1 MAQSGVDKTLILTM
15 FDGKSF
21 NVIVT
26 ELCFPGSE
34 PNRAA
39 FKSMK
44 SSDAEEGSQD
54 EPVLANLGVA
64 NRQAAQCLVSWAHRG
79 NNSIGGWAVGT

>member
-1 MAQSGVDKTLILTM
+1 
-15 FDGKSF
+15 
-21 NVIVT
+21 
-26 ELCFPGSE
+26 
-34 PNRAA
+34 
-39 FKSMK
+39 MK